1 MGLLS
6 AVGGFFG
13 FGKSSQPTGG
23 PSIYE
28 AGFGAHNA
36 ELGGI
41 PREWLREF
49 HRNGAMRTPFQRT
62 AEDVALVQW
71 HLYRRWGK
79 EKEEVTEH
87 PLLDLMETPA
97 PGMTGFEWRLLKTLY
112 LDVAGESFDLIEFDP
127 FTSLP
132 RALYP
137 IPPTW
142 CKRLPSSDD
151 LTYEFVIPGGQGQG
165 NSIWTV
171 PAENILWMKRPNLCN
186 PWGRGRGIALS
197 VDDEIAQLTNMNKF
211 NNAFFRN
218 GAHPGIIM
226 GVENLN
232 ADNEKLIRSQFERKY
247 VGVMNAFRPAFIG
260 GLTKVFRAMAGLKEL
275 DFNVGVRDKRD
286 AVRQAVG
293 PPAELCGDT
302 KGSNRAQIQ
311 GASNIQQRYQMRPRL
326 AYERAAYASF
336 LLPLFAPYE
345 QAEGEGGRLVYTY
358 EDPVEEAAE
367 LRLAIASEGL
377 TRGALTVNEWRHNQG
392 WDTQADL
399 DVFLLPQNVTTVSLG
414 AYGQTLSQQQA
425 IASGEPEKALVVR
438 NPAQSILDRWRLV
451 TE

>member
-1 MGLLS
+1 MGLFS
-6 AVGGFFG
+6 AVGSFFG
-13 FGKSSQPTGG
+13 FGKAAQPSG

-28 AGFGAHNA
+28 AGFGAHNL
-36 ELGGI
+36 EIGGL
-41 PREWLREF
+41 PREWLKEF
-49 HRNGAMRTPFQRT
+49 HQNGAMRTPFMRT
-62 AEDVALVQW
+62 AEDVAMVSW
-71 HLYRRWGK
+71 HLYRCWGK
-79 EKEEVTEH
+79 EKEEVLEH
-87 PLLDLMETPA
+87 PLLDLMCTPA

-112 LDVAGESFDLIEFDP
+112 LDVAGEAFDLIEYGPDG
-127 FTSLP
+127 LP
-132 RALYP
+132 SALYP

-142 CKRLPSSDD
+142 CRRLPSSDD
-151 LTYEFVIPGGQGQG
+151 LTYEFVIPAGGGQGK
-165 NSIWTV
+165 SVWTV
-171 PAENILWMKRPNLCN
+171 PAENILWMKRPNLAN

-197 VDDEIAQLTNMNKF
+197 VDDEISQLSAMNKF
-211 NNAFFRN
+211 NNSFFRN

-226 GVENLN
+226 GIENLN
-232 ADNEKLIRSQFERKY
+232 AENEKLIRSQFERKY
-247 VGVMNAFRPAFIG
+247 VGVANAFRPAFIG

-336 LLPLFAPYE
+336 LLPLYAKYE
-345 QAEGEGGRLVYTY
+345 ALEGEGGRLVYTY
-358 EDPVEEAAE
+358 DDPVEEAAE

-392 WDTQADL
+392 WDTQPDL
-399 DVFLLPQNVTTVSLG
+399 DVFLLPQNVTSVSLG

-425 IASGEPEKALVVR
+425 IASGQPEKGLAVR
-438 NPAQSILDRWRLV
+438 NPAQSILDRWRL
-451 TE
+451 EE

>member
-1 MGLLS
+1 MGLFS
-6 AVGGFFG
+6 SVGRFFG
-13 FGKSSQPTGG
+13 FGKASQPGG

-28 AGFGAHNA
+28 AGFGQYNM
-36 ELGGI
+36 EVGGL
-41 PREWLREF
+41 PREWLKEF
-49 HRNGAMRTPFQRT
+49 HSNGSMRTPFMRT
-62 AEDVALVQW
+62 AEDVAMVPW
-71 HLYRRWGK
+71 HLYRCWGK
-79 EKEEVTEH
+79 EKEEVLEH
-87 PLLDLMETPA
+87 PLLDLMCTPA
-97 PGMTGFEWRLLKTLY
+97 PGMTGYEWRLLKTLY
-112 LDVAGESFDLIEFDP
+112 LDVAGESFDLIEYGRDG
-127 FTSLP
+127 LP
-132 RALYP
+132 SALYP

-142 CKRLPSSDD
+142 CRRLPSSDD
-151 LTYEFVIPGGQGQG
+151 LTYEFVIPGGSGQG
-165 NSIWTV
+165 KSVWVV
-171 PAENILWMKRPNLCN
+171 PAENILWMKRPNLAN

-197 VDDEIAQLTNMNKF
+197 VDDEISQLSAMNKF
-211 NNAFFRN
+211 NNAFFKN
-218 GAHPGIIM
+218 GAHPGMII
-226 GVENLN
+226 GVEDLN

-247 VGVMNAFRPAFIG
+247 VGVMNAFRPAFIS
-260 GLTKVFRAMAGLKEL
+260 GLTKVFRAAAGLKEL

-345 QAEGEGGRLVYTY
+345 EVEGDGGRLVYTY
-358 EDPVEEAAE
+358 DDPVEEAAE

-392 WDTQADL
+392 WDTQPDL
-399 DVFLLPQNVTTVSLG
+399 DVFLLPQNVTSVSLG

-425 IASGEPEKALVVR
+425 IASGQPEKGLAAR
-438 NPAQSILDRWRLV
+438 NPAQSILDRWRL
-451 TE
+451 EE

>member
-1 MGLLS
+1 MGLFS
-6 AVGGFFG
+6 SVGRFFG
-13 FGKSSQPTGG
+13 FGKAADSVGG

-28 AGFGAHNA
+28 AGFGAHQMDT
-36 ELGGI
+36 GGI
-41 PREWLREF
+41 TREWLREF

-71 HLYRRWGK
+71 HLYRCWGK
-79 EKEEVTEH
+79 EKEEVLEH
-87 PLLDLMETPA
+87 PLLDLMCTPA

-112 LDVAGESFDLIEFDP
+112 LDVAGESFDLIELGP
-127 FTSLP
+127 EGWP
-132 RALYP
+132 VALYP

-142 CKRLPSSDD
+142 CRRLPSSDY
-151 LTYEFVIPGGQGQG
+151 LFYEFVIPGGGG
-165 NSIWTV
+165 KGPSLWVV
-171 PAENILWMKRPNLCN
+171 PAESILWMKRPNLAN

-197 VDDEIAQLTNMNKF
+197 VDDEIQQLTNMNKF
-211 NNAFFRN
+211 NNSFFRN
-218 GAHPGIIM
+218 GAHPGMII

-247 VGVMNAFRPAFIG
+247 VGVMNAFRPAFLSG
-260 GLTKVFRAMAGLKEL
+260 VTKVFRAMAGLKEL

-336 LLPLFAPYE
+336 LLPLFWAYE
-345 QAEGEGGRLVYTY
+345 QHEGEGGRLIYTY
-358 EDPVEEAAE
+358 DDPVEEAAE

-392 WDTQADL
+392 WDTQPDL
-399 DVFLLPQNVTTVSLG
+399 DVFLLPQNVTSVSLG

-425 IASGEPEKALVVR
+425 IASGQPEKGLAVR
-438 NPAQSILDRWRLV
+438 DPAQSILDRWRL
-451 TE
+451 EE

>member
-6 AVGGFFG
+6 GVGRFFG
-13 FGKSSQPTGG
+13 FGKAAERTGG
-23 PSIYE
+23 PSIYD
-28 AGFGAHNA
+28 AGFGHHNMEA
-36 ELGGI
+36 GGI
-41 PREWLREF
+41 SREWLAEF

-62 AEDVALVQW
+62 AEDVAMVPW
-71 HLYRRWGK
+71 HLYRCWGK
-79 EKEEVTEH
+79 EKEEVLEH

-112 LDVAGESFDLIEFDP
+112 LDVAGETFELIEYGRDG
-127 FTSLP
+127 LP

-142 CKRLPSSDD
+142 CRRLPSSDD
-151 LTYEFVIPGGQGQG
+151 LTYEFIIPGGKGG
-165 NSIWTV
+165 NSVWIV

-197 VDDEIAQLTNMNKF
+197 VDDEIAQLSSMNKF
-211 NNAFFRN
+211 NNAFFKN
-218 GAHPGIIM
+218 GAHPGMII
-226 GVENLN
+226 GVEDLN

-247 VGVMNAFRPAFIG
+247 VGVMNAFRPAFIS
-260 GLTKVFRAMAGLKEL
+260 GLTKVFRAAAGLKEL

-293 PPAELCGDT
+293 APAELCGDT

-326 AYERAAYASF
+326 AYERSAYASF
-336 LLPLFAPYE
+336 LLPLFSDYE
-345 QAEGEGGRLVYTY
+345 DAEGDGGRLLYTF

-425 IASGEPEKALVVR
+425 IASGEPEKGLAVR
-438 NPAQSILDRWRLV
+438 NPAQSILDRWRL
-451 TE
+451 E